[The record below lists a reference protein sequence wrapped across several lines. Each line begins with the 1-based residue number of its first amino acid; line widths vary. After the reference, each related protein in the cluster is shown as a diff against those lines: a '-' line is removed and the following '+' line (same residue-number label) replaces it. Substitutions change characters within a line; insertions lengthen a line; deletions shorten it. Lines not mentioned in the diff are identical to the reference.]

1 MKQSTMHFKMT
12 NGEEVICQV
21 IDWAEGE
28 EDAED
33 YIVRNALNVIQTTV
47 RETHTRY
54 MFKPWFTMAESSD
67 QYICISKEHI
77 VACTLPNDT
86 LYNEYRRAV
95 NQMIVSGKRKTDTPA
110 NEPMPGDDDFLA
122 RNKQEYDK
130 VQKEI
135 LELFQEME
143 KQTNLNEEFDILN
156 DSDEPSNIIK
166 FPGPDS
172 IH

>member
-21 IDWAEGE
+21 IDWAEDT
-28 EDAED
+28 EDD
-33 YIVRNALNVIQTTV
+33 YIVKNALNVVQTTIS
-47 RETHTRY
+47 EKHTRY
-54 MFKPWFTMAESSD
+54 MFKPWFTMAEKSD
-67 QYICISKEHI
+67 QYICISKDHI

-86 LYNEYRRAV
+86 LFTEYRRAI
-95 NQMIVSGKRKTDTPA
+95 NQMISSSKKRPTPTLDSISS
-110 NEPMPGDDDFLA
+110 EELFL
-122 RNKQEYDK
+122 REKNEYDQ

-135 LELFQEME
+135 LELIEEME
-143 KQTNLNEEFDILN
+143 RRSNEEIEIEELSG
-156 DSDEPSNIIK
+156 DSSGPSNNIIK